1 MDFESSFVGQLNV
14 YLSAVDDLLKH
25 PDDLPTIGLLLCKTK
40 NQTFVEYA
48 LRGIDKPMGVATWE
62 TQLVEVLPKD
72 LEGSLPTIAQIEA
85 ELARP
90 TEDGVNARRETESR
104 TARRR
109 R

>member
-1 MDFESSFVGQLNV
+1 M
-14 YLSAVDDLLKH
+14 
-25 PDDLPTIGLLLCKTK
+25 PTIGLLLCKTK

-48 LRGIDKPMGVATWE
+48 LRGIDKPMGVAAWE

-85 ELARP
+85 ELTRP
-90 TEDGVNARRETESR
+90 AKDGANARRQTPSR